1 MKRSFMFLVNILLFL
16 CFSSSQGQHVLL
28 TSSQR
33 KKMSSAKKFD
43 DIFKR
48 VSEVQLATDS
58 DCLISLITDMAIDK
72 NGNLIIADGW
82 QSKAVFIFGPDGS
95 FIRELGR
102 QGQGPGEYTTPVSL
116 DIGRNGDIYVV
127 DYLNNRIN
135 VYDENFDIKKTIVP
149 RQSRI
154 KHFIRLNSR
163 DEIYMFSGAN
173 RLLFGAT
180 QVFDTITKFDWQ
192 GNLIGSF
199 APFPKEVA
207 NVKFFSGQNGMTIG
221 DDDFIYEMN
230 PLYYQ
235 IRKFNSEGELIKS
248 FSRHTKLFQIITEE
262 NKSPIIVHGPYYLE
276 KGLIMANVSEHL
288 EIYDTEGNFIVGK
301 LPFSKKILGTMGN
314 SIYVE
319 QWPEED
325 VQTELSNPK
334 LICFQLL

>member
-1 MKRSFMFLVNILLFL
+1 MFLVIIVLFL
-16 CFSSSQGQHVLL
+16 CFSNSQGQHVLL

-33 KKMSSAKKFD
+33 EKLSSAKKFD
-43 DIFKR
+43 DIFKK
-48 VSEVQLATDS
+48 VSEVQLATGP

-72 NGNLIIADGW
+72 NGNFIIADGW
-82 QSKAVFIFGPDGS
+82 QSKAVFIFGPDGN

-102 QGQGPGEYTTPVSL
+102 QGQGPGEYTAPVCL

-127 DYLNNRIN
+127 DYLNNRMN
-135 VYDENFDIKKTIVP
+135 VYDENFDIKTTIVP

-180 QVFDTITKFDWQ
+180 QVFDTISKFDRQ

-207 NVKFFSGQNGMTIG
+207 NVKFFSGENGMTIG

-230 PLYYQ
+230 PLYYNV
-235 IRKFNSEGELIKS
+235 RKFSSEGKLIKS
-248 FSRHTKLFQIITEE
+248 FTRKTSLFEIITDET
-262 NKSPIIVHGPYYLE
+262 KSPIIVYGPYYLK
-276 KGLIMANVSEHL
+276 KGLILVKVSNHL
-288 EIYDTEGNFIVGK
+288 EIFDTEGNFIVGK
-301 LPFSKKILGTMGN
+301 LPFSKKILGTKDN

-319 QWPEED
+319 QLPEDD
-325 VQTELSNPK
+325 VQPELLNPK

>member
-1 MKRSFMFLVNILLFL
+1 
-16 CFSSSQGQHVLL
+16 
-28 TSSQR
+28 
-33 KKMSSAKKFD
+33 MSSAKKFD

-48 VSEVQLATDS
+48 VSEVQLATNS
-58 DCLISLITDMAIDK
+58 DCLISLITDIAIDK
-72 NGNLIIADGW
+72 NGNFIIADGW

-116 DIGRNGDIYVV
+116 DIGCNGDIYVV

-135 VYDENFDIKKTIVP
+135 VYDENFDFKQTIVIQ
-149 RQSRI
+149 QSRI
-154 KHFIRLNSR
+154 KHFIRLNKH
-163 DEIYMFSGAN
+163 DEFFLYSGAN
-173 RLLFGAT
+173 ELIFGAT
-180 QVFDTITKFDWQ
+180 RVSNTIYKYDRRGKLLF
-192 GNLIGSF
+192 SF
-199 APFPKEVA
+199 ALFPEEVA
-207 NVKFFSGQNGMTIG
+207 EVKFFSAHNGMTIG

-230 PLYYQ
+230 PLYYN
-235 IRKFNSEGELIKS
+235 IRKFSPEGKLINSFTRETS
-248 FSRHTKLFQIITEE
+248 LFKIITEE

-288 EIYDTEGNFIVGK
+288 EIYDTEGNFIVGN
-301 LPFSKKILGTMGN
+301 LPFSKKILGTNDN